1 MHYIANVRE
10 ALGEA
15 KEFKTFLLNYDLSE
29 YPILNLFSADFVNK
43 ILKFKSSQTVIEIK
57 QEL

>member
-29 YPILNLFSADFVNK
+29 YPILNLFSADFVDK

-57 QEL
+57 